1 MNMKNKNPFLV
12 HNYKYLITFLWCY
25 SSLFCSAIDTMK
37 YGDWIRDNVNS
48 REKTIKLVSAKEMFE
63 LGFFTPKGS
72 PSEKRYIG
80 IWYYNL
86 SPKTVV
92 WVANRENPL
101 VTTSRTRGG
110 TFGIGEDGNLQLFDY
125 KGRSFWSSN
134 LESSSSSNRTLTL
147 LDTGNL
153 VLTEYNGIRL
163 WESFKNP
170 TDTFLP
176 GMKMDENESLTL
188 TSWKDEFDPYNGD
201 ISFTKGEGTNSYMIR
216 NKTGTRWKSAEVSMF
231 LSSNQMPT
239 TITNFLENKRG
250 VAHKNTTYKTGPEI
264 SNYNYS
270 RLVINSNGK
279 LEYLSWDQNWTVAW
293 SVPSDRCDGLNI
305 CGDFGICNSNEQ
317 MRSCRCLPGFKSSLV
332 EEWYSGDYSDVCSRG
347 AKLCNGNDSFLGL
360 KMMKVGRR
368 DSTTSIQVNN
378 VTECEKTCRDDCKC
392 QAYSL
397 ETHQN
402 SWNRGDST
410 QTNLSCWTWSENL
423 NDLQEENITKDGVHT
438 FFVRVALSNLK
449 DETSNPRIVKPR
461 RRKSLYLIVS
471 LTVTSVIVLS
481 IIIISFISWRK
492 RKTKRRENRKLFDQ
506 QNRALNK
513 LDTERHI
520 QELMN
525 SSEIKEEDEKGI
537 DVPFFTL
544 ESILTATNNLSV
556 ENKLGQGG
564 YGPVYKGKF
573 PGGQEIAVKKL
584 SSVSRQGIHEF
595 KNEVILIAKLQH
607 RNLVRLR
614 GYCIEKEEM
623 ILLYEYMPNKS
634 LDAFIFDDTKRAL
647 LNWEIRFDIIMGI
660 ARGLLYLHQDSRLR
674 IIHRDLKTSNILL
687 DCDMNPKI
695 SDFGLARMV
704 GGKKTEDNTNRVV
717 GTYGYMSPEYVQGGV
732 FSVKS
737 DVFSFGVVLLE
748 IVSGKGSTRFVHFEC
763 DEPLSLLGYVW
774 KLWTESKVLELMDQ
788 TLEESYKEDQLI
800 KCVNIGLLC
809 VQEEASDRPNMSNIV
824 TMLDCDFVTL
834 PSPKQP
840 AFVHRRD
847 SSSTPSSSNKPGTN
861 AEISYTMEE
870 GR

>member
-25 SSLFCSAIDTMK
+25 SSLFGSAIDTMK

-63 LGFFTPKGS
+63 FGFFTPKGS
-72 PSEKRYIG
+72 PSENDILGYGTTTSVQRRETSHEPQPATPG
-80 IWYYNL
+80 GVTASQNGNNL
-86 SPKTVV
+86 ATNATTGLHSPSATPSVHI
-92 WVANRENPL
+92 
-101 VTTSRTRGG
+101 TTSRTRGG

-134 LESSSSSNRTLTL
+134 LESFSSSNRTLTL

-201 ISFTKGEGTNSYMIR
+201 ISFTKGEGTNSFVIR

-461 RRKSLYLIVS
+461 RRKSYKRNCSVNHYNFVYQLEKKEDQKTRFHLYEK
-471 LTVTSVIVLS
+471 
-481 IIIISFISWRK
+481 IISLAS
-492 RKTKRRENRKLFDQ
+492 
-506 QNRALNK
+506 
-513 LDTERHI
+513 
-520 QELMN
+520 QEL
-525 SSEIKEEDEKGI
+525 
-537 DVPFFTL
+537 
-544 ESILTATNNLSV
+544 
-556 ENKLGQGG
+556 
-564 YGPVYKGKF
+564 
-573 PGGQEIAVKKL
+573 
-584 SSVSRQGIHEF
+584 
-595 KNEVILIAKLQH
+595 
-607 RNLVRLR
+607 
-614 GYCIEKEEM
+614 
-623 ILLYEYMPNKS
+623 
-634 LDAFIFDDTKRAL
+634 
-647 LNWEIRFDIIMGI
+647 
-660 ARGLLYLHQDSRLR
+660 
-674 IIHRDLKTSNILL
+674 
-687 DCDMNPKI
+687 
-695 SDFGLARMV
+695 
-704 GGKKTEDNTNRVV
+704 
-717 GTYGYMSPEYVQGGV
+717 
-732 FSVKS
+732 
-737 DVFSFGVVLLE
+737 
-748 IVSGKGSTRFVHFEC
+748 
-763 DEPLSLLGYVW
+763 VW

-788 TLEESYKEDQLI
+788 TLEESYKEDQFI

-809 VQEEASDRPNMSNIV
+809 VQEEAIDRPNMSNIV

>member
-1 MNMKNKNPFLV
+1 MDMKNKNPFLV

-125 KGRSFWSSN
+125 SAGKGRSFWSSN

-176 GMKMDENESLTL
+176 GMKMDEILTL
-188 TSWKDEFDPYNGD
+188 TSWKDQFDPYIGD
-201 ISFTKGEGTNSYMIR
+201 ISFTKGEGTNSFMIR

-492 RKTKRRENRKLFDQ
+492 RKTKRRGMETLDRKQ
-506 QNRALNK
+506 
-513 LDTERHI
+513 
-520 QELMN
+520 
-525 SSEIKEEDEKGI
+525 SVGI
-537 DVPFFTL
+537 
-544 ESILTATNNLSV
+544 N
-556 ENKLGQGG
+556 
-564 YGPVYKGKF
+564 GPNFRG
-573 PGGQEIAVKKL
+573 
-584 SSVSRQGIHEF
+584 
-595 KNEVILIAKLQH
+595 KLQ
-607 RNLVRLR
+607 
-614 GYCIEKEEM
+614 
-623 ILLYEYMPNKS
+623 
-634 LDAFIFDDTKRAL
+634 
-647 LNWEIRFDIIMGI
+647 
-660 ARGLLYLHQDSRLR
+660 
-674 IIHRDLKTSNILL
+674 
-687 DCDMNPKI
+687 
-695 SDFGLARMV
+695 
-704 GGKKTEDNTNRVV
+704 
-717 GTYGYMSPEYVQGGV
+717 
-732 FSVKS
+732 
-737 DVFSFGVVLLE
+737 
-748 IVSGKGSTRFVHFEC
+748 
-763 DEPLSLLGYVW
+763 
-774 KLWTESKVLELMDQ
+774 
-788 TLEESYKEDQLI
+788 
-800 KCVNIGLLC
+800 
-809 VQEEASDRPNMSNIV
+809 
-824 TMLDCDFVTL
+824 
-834 PSPKQP
+834 
-840 AFVHRRD
+840 RRSID
-847 SSSTPSSSNKPGTN
+847 
-861 AEISYTMEE
+861 
-870 GR
+870 